1 GIRDRNVTGVQTCA
15 LPILIHLSCKIFFII
30 TANTS
35 AVINDK
41 DKFFCFIHNVIFLIF
56 GKNSANLELFCLIV
70 YTTYF
75 FLDWSLFLL
84 KVIHGTHSF
93 KLVYIIII
101 LLHKTFYIYSI
112 DHFIQI

>member
-1 GIRDRNVTGVQTCA
+1 RKISFRTFLV
-15 LPILIHLSCKIFFII
+15 LIHLSCKIFFII

-56 GKNSANLELFCLIV
+56 GKHSANLELFCLIV

-75 FLDWSLFLL
+75 SLDWSLFPL
-84 KVIHGTHSF
+84 KMIHGTHSF

-101 LLHKTFYIYSI
+101 LLLK
-112 DHFIQI
+112 